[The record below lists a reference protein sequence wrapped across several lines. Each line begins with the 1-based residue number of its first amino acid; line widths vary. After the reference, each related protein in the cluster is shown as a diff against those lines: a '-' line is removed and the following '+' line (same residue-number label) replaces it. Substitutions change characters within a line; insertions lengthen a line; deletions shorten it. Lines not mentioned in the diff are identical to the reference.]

1 VLERIRRFYGRDSVV
16 IHPPVD
22 VDQFRP
28 TAAKELEFLWVQR
41 LVPHK
46 RPEIVA
52 EAFRG
57 LPYRLTMVGAGMLEP
72 SLRASLPTNVRL
84 LPWLPRT
91 ELVPLFEHAAGF
103 IHIGAAGTP
112 VIAVDRGGARDIVRP
127 GVDGVLLEAPEV
139 VPLQA
144 AIKEVASRSWDP
156 IALAERAQEFSRE
169 RFLERLR
176 AHLSQLGVP

>member
-1 VLERIRRFYGRDSVV
+1 
-16 IHPPVD
+16 
-22 VDQFRP
+22 
-28 TAAKELEFLWVQR
+28 
-41 LVPHK
+41 
-46 RPEIVA
+46 
-52 EAFRG
+52 
-57 LPYRLTMVGAGMLEP
+57 MVGAGMLEP

-91 ELVPLFEHAAGF
+91 ELLPLFEHAAGF
-103 IHIGAAGTP
+103 IHIGEEDFGISMVEALAAGTP